1 MLDLTF
7 TSVLHGVVAFFV
19 EEGLGD
25 RVLFCTDAPMRDPIQ
40 QLGWVAYSQ
49 VDEPWLEAALGGN
62 ALRVLA
68 HAGLTLPALRTHY
81 GLDQIG

>member
-1 MLDLTF
+1 
-7 TSVLHGVVAFFV
+7 
-19 EEGLGD
+19 
-25 RVLFCTDAPMRDPIQ
+25 MRDPIQ

-68 HAGLTLPALRTHY
+68 HAGLTLPALRTQY